1 MLKTEIEKFNIRN
14 FWNWYFHSTIYFEY
28 LHLKCNIG
36 PSFVKITN
44 GCIVLSLVE
53 FGSVVL
59 DNMWKDN
66 SYDKAKDEKKD
77 KFQSNKLT

>member
-14 FWNWYFHSTIYFEY
+14 FWNWYFHLTIYFEY

-77 KFQSNKLT
+77 KFQSNRLT